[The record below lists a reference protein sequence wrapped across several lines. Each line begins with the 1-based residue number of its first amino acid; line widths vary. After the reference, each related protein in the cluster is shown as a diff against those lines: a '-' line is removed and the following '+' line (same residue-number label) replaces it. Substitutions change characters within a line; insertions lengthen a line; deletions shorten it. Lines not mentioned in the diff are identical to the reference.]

1 MKVEHKS
8 EHLLATYSEMANL
21 LRCTERHLANLVSLG
36 IVPSIRMGKAV
47 RFDPADVI
55 AALKAQASEAKSA
68 TPSASSSDA
77 STTSA
82 DPNANPIPD

>member
-36 IVPSIRMGKAV
+36 VVPSIRMGKAV

-55 AALKAQASEAKSA
+55 AALKAQASGAKGSA
-68 TPSASSSDA
+68 PSTSDSPA
-77 STTSA
+77 TDA
-82 DPNANPIPD
+82 DTVSRPIPD